1 MNTMHDSF
9 RAAFGLGCLFVLAGC
24 ASQPVTSVPV
34 MSFAPVAPADS
45 SASVTSAPV
54 PVHTVAPE
62 YPINMRRDGIEGFV
76 NVACRIDATG
86 RLVRAEPVRSSDF
99 SFVEPA
105 LAAVRQW
112 RFKPALRDGVPVEM
126 DVTIPIRFALD
137 PGERAL
143 GHRRDAVN
151 AR

>member
-1 MNTMHDSF
+1 MHVSI
-9 RAAFGLGCLFVLAGC
+9 RAACGLGCLFVLAGC

-34 MSFAPVAPADS
+34 MSFAPNAPAA
-45 SASVTSAPV
+45 SATSVTSAPV

-62 YPINMRRDGIEGFV
+62 YPISHRRDGIEGSV
-76 NVACRIDATG
+76 HVICRIDATG
-86 RLVRAEPVRSSDF
+86 RLLSVETGRYSDF
-99 SFVEPA
+99 GFVEAA

-137 PGERAL
+137 PGERPL